1 MAGGATIEVLART
14 SVGTGGSYEMNT
26 ISGYR
31 ILVFIFEELSSS
43 STGTI
48 SFQVGVAGPTFRT
61 SGYVGYAST
70 AGSQTANA
78 GLASTTNAAHIA
90 KSWVI
95 EVFNADD
102 SGEKTHYNS
111 ICYLDI
117 ATDRVE
123 TQVGR
128 YDTAEAN
135 VCFRLLLSTGVFDG
149 GFVTI
154 LGEP

>member
-1 MAGGATIEVLART
+1 MAGAIVEVLART
-14 SVGTGGSYEMNT
+14 SVGTGASYAMDG

-31 ILVFIFEELSSS
+31 KLIFIFEELSSS

-48 SFQVGVAGPTFRT
+48 SFQVGVTGPTYRT
-61 SGYVGYAST
+61 SGYVGWAST

-90 KSWVI
+90 KVWII
-95 EVFNADD
+95 EVLNPDD
-102 SGEKTHYNS
+102 SGEKTTYTS
-111 ICYLDI
+111 WCYLDI
-117 ATDRVE
+117 ATDRLE

-135 VCFRLLLSTGVFDG
+135 TCFQLLLSTGIFDG